1 MASCQCMTVQTRT
14 ERTSLLNAPLPHT
27 LQRQVKVVCFPPL
40 PQTHPAQR
48 GSRPLS
54 LTQCYPCPAALP
66 PIQRPRCRRHNAL
79 ETADAEVPQFI
90 RRSCKCCRRRQAR
103 ACARRG
109 GRQGRARG
117 CSNRQGW
124 AIAQIQRSIISDAAS
139 PMMKNDVAQSCHGS
153 ACCSSRT
160 TCSATYR
167 PCNNSPPPAAPPP
180 SPPPPPG
187 PGCSRP
193 PRRHPRSRCQCAPS
207 SVAASVR
214 CSVSVLA
221 LLSLPSAKNNSSPS
235 GPRPTPDHRTQLE
248 SNIRFSRRFHVR

>member
-1 MASCQCMTVQTRT
+1 M
-14 ERTSLLNAPLPHT
+14 LLFFPT
-27 LQRQVKVVCFPPL
+27 LSQRQVKVVCFPPL
-40 PQTHPAQR
+40 PQTNPASPAWQPAPLPHPML
-48 GSRPLS
+48 PM
-54 LTQCYPCPAALP
+54 PCCPP

-109 GRQGRARG
+109 GRQGRARA

-124 AIAQIQRSIISDAAS
+124 AIAPIHRSIISDAAS

-160 TCSATYR
+160 TCSATY
-167 PCNNSPPPAAPPP
+167 SPPPAAPPP